1 MLSKDNF
8 TREHIEEL
16 RQANKNDPSILER
29 TIYAFGLLEAIRRSG
44 MPFIFKGGTSL
55 LLLLDKPM
63 RLSTD
68 IDIIV
73 EPGVDVDAYIK
84 EAGKIFPFLDV
95 EEDIRVGKNN
105 IEKRHYRFLYDSPLA
120 GRSINILL
128 DILFEEN
135 PYSTVVERP
144 IKNSLLLTE
153 GEELTVRLPGINC
166 ILGDKLTAFAPH
178 TTGIQFGVGKELE
191 IIKQMY
197 DCWTLFQQM
206 DDFREVCTVY
216 QNVVKKELEYRALEL
231 QPGDVLA
238 DTVRSCL
245 CLMGRGTIDRDEY
258 PLYADGISR
267 IRNHIFSGVVTG
279 ENAGILACS
288 ILYLAACM
296 ISGRESCQQISNAD
310 EYMGATLGMKNSRR
324 ISYIKRIDP
333 VAYAYL
339 VEAYNMLGDKYF
351 VLE

>member
-135 PYSTVVERP
+135 PYSTVVEWP